1 MKLAFNI
8 GETFLGSEGT
18 YLSEP
23 EGVGNLVSIILRA
36 GISIAGII
44 LLVLLIAGGIG
55 MISGA
60 GSDNPERTAKSKQL
74 VTSAVIG
81 FVVVF
86 AAYWIVQ
93 LIELITGLPLL

>member
-1 MKLAFNI
+1 MKPSFNI
-8 GETFLGSEGT
+8 GKIFLGTEGT

-23 EGVGNLVSIILRA
+23 EGVGTLVSIILRA
-36 GISIAGII
+36 GLSIAGIV
-44 LLVLLIAGGIG
+44 LLILLIAGGIG

-60 GSDNPERTAKSKQL
+60 GSDNPEKAAKSKQL
-74 VTSAVIG
+74 VTSAVLG